1 MGYFRYFHAARFH
14 VEASGPKF
22 QTPIRSHTSQTLRV
36 PMARAAGGIAAI
48 DRLTAYSMGYGS

>member
-22 QTPIRSHTSQTLRV
+22 QTPIRSHTSQTLRL

-48 DRLTAYSMGYGS
+48 DSFTAYSMG